1 MSELD
6 ARATAEFSTLTA
18 AERVLLAAAARG
30 LVADCGAAPENSES
44 NGRNRSSWGESRT
57 IRAELLR
64 WLCVDKGAS
73 ACVDLRGV
81 AITSARILGKLDLA
95 YASLHFPLM
104 IVRSMIA
111 D

>member
-6 ARATAEFSTLTA
+6 TRATTEFSSLTV

-30 LVADCGAAPENSES
+30 LVADCAENAAA

-73 ACVDLRGV
+73 SCVDLRG
-81 AITSARILGKLDLA
+81 
-95 YASLHFPLM
+95 
-104 IVRSMIA
+104 
-111 D
+111 